1 MAKNLLAP
9 GTVLSGRY
17 QLAEVIGESDLSTVY
32 AAADQR
38 GQAQVAVK
46 VFAPSLMARV
56 AQLSEYQSLARQASG
71 LGVEGIARAY
81 DFGIDANAGV
91 PFSTAERI
99 SWVSLD
105 RRVLAHGPLGV
116 AELSRAL
123 GVLARA
129 LDAAHAARLVHRD
142 LKPQN
147 IFISPENPE

>member
-1 MAKNLLAP
+1 MQSPKLAP

-32 AAADQR
+32 AATDQR
-38 GQAQVAVK
+38 GPAQIALK
-46 VFAPSLMARV
+46 VFGPSVMSRV
-56 AQLSEYQSLARQASG
+56 AALSEYQSQARQASG

-99 SWVSLD
+99 GWASLD
-105 RRVLAHGPLGV
+105 RRVLAQGPLGV

-123 GVLARA
+123 AVLARA
-129 LDAAHAARLVHRD
+129 LDAAHAAG
-142 LKPQN
+142 
-147 IFISPENPE
+147 